1 MTRLFPPSDRGELI
15 ESSLESAWGGEVD
28 RDDIDPWDM
37 TPKNIERM
45 VELAERELLIT
56 DPDQIREQDYEDAF
70 RKILNDGRL
79 MREVVDG

>member
-15 ESSLESAWGGEVD
+15 ESSLESAWEAEVD
-28 RDDIDPWDM
+28 RDGIDPWDM

-45 VELAERELLIT
+45 VELAGRELSIT